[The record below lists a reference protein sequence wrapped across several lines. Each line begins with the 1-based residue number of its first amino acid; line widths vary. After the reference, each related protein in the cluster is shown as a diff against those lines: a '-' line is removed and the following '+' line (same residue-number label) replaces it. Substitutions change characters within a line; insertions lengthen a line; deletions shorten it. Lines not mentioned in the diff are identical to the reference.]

1 MLKAGQTV
9 NFEVEASISLTVTA
23 TNTDNPAHVIT
34 TTPITISV
42 TDVNEF
48 VVTTPSDLNGTANA
62 IDENSTGIVGIT
74 AHASDPDGSN
84 NTVTYSLVSNGTGNA
99 AYSGPFAIDG
109 STGVVSL
116 ASPLDYEVTGPGTTL
131 FIKATSSDGSS
142 AVASFNVTL
151 NDLNDNAAV
160 ITTATSQ
167 TIAENT
173 RLVTALTSTDADTV
187 GQNPALFSIAGG
199 ADAAL
204 FDISNGNL
212 VFKTARDFE
221 TQPHSYTVAVVAD
234 DGAHQTTA
242 TLTVNISNVNE
253 APTAVELANAITLIA
268 ENTSTAA
275 HIKVADINVT
285 DDALGTNT
293 LTLAGADMAS
303 FEISGG
309 QLFLKA
315 GVLLDFETKSSY
327 DVTVLASD
335 ATVVG
340 SSPVTAGFTLNV
352 SNVNEAPAILSNG
365 GGDAASVTINEN
377 STSVATVHAVDP
389 DAGTALT
396 YAIAGGLDAARF
408 SINAT
413 TGALSFVT
421 GPDFEVPTD
430 SNHDNVYDVIVQAS
444 DGSLSDLQSLAV
456 HVANVSGT
464 FTGNNF
470 ANTITG
476 SNEEDV
482 IQGLGGNDNLSGL
495 AGNDLIVGGFGRDI
509 MTGGTGADIF
519 DFNAVAESGK
529 TAATRDV
536 LRDFEHGIDK
546 IDLSTID
553 ARTNHAGNDAFIW
566 RVTDGFTGVAGQLH
580 YTQQNLPGTVN
591 DKTIIE
597 GDINGDRVAD
607 FQIELKGLINLTTAD
622 FIL

>member
-1 MLKAGQTV
+1 
-9 NFEVEASISLTVTA
+9 
-23 TNTDNPAHVIT
+23 
-34 TTPITISV
+34 
-42 TDVNEF
+42 
-48 VVTTPSDLNGTANA
+48 
-62 IDENSTGIVGIT
+62 
-74 AHASDPDGSN
+74 
-84 NTVTYSLVSNGTGNA
+84 
-99 AYSGPFAIDG
+99 
-109 STGVVSL
+109 
-116 ASPLDYEVTGPGTTL
+116 
-131 FIKATSSDGSS
+131 
-142 AVASFNVTL
+142 
-151 NDLNDNAAV
+151 
-160 ITTATSQ
+160 
-167 TIAENT
+167 
-173 RLVTALTSTDADTV
+173 
-187 GQNPALFSIAGG
+187 
-199 ADAAL
+199 
-204 FDISNGNL
+204 
-212 VFKTARDFE
+212 
-221 TQPHSYTVAVVAD
+221 
-234 DGAHQTTA
+234 
-242 TLTVNISNVNE
+242 
-253 APTAVELANAITLIA
+253 
-268 ENTSTAA
+268 
-275 HIKVADINVT
+275 
-285 DDALGTNT
+285 
-293 LTLAGADMAS
+293 MAS

-495 AGNDLIVGGFGRDI
+495 AGNDLIVGGLGRDI

-553 ARTNHAGNDAFIW
+553 ARTNHTGNDAFIW

-580 YTQQNLPGTVN
+580 YTQLNLPGTVN

-607 FQIELKGLINLTTAD
+607 FQIELKGLINLTTVD